1 MRCND
6 VKAARAWYYARFDGV
21 APRSESMPDT
31 VNGIVQR
38 LRELGSW
45 RVGPRITVISQ

>member
-1 MRCND
+1 MRRND
-6 VKAARAWYYARFDGV
+6 VRAARAWYYAQFDGD
-21 APRSESMPDT
+21 APRGESMPDT

-45 RVGPRITVISQ
+45 RVGP